1 MHSNRW
7 FDALQQCQSNGT
19 GHVLVTV
26 LSSVGST
33 PRENGAK
40 MLVTAEQ
47 TFDTIGGGHLEH
59 EATRKARELLAQ
71 HQQLQVVEHYPL
83 SSKLGQCCGGATHIL
98 FEVMINHGQ
107 PLAIFG
113 AGHVAKALV
122 SILSQLPL
130 QISWI
135 DSRADLFPQNAEALS
150 NVKYIVADEPEQ
162 QVKELAENSGVLVM
176 THNHQLDFDI
186 VRHALKRQDINYIG
200 MIGSETK
207 ARRFQ
212 TRLKHREFSDEQI
225 SRLIS
230 PVGMLDIPGKQPIEV
245 AVSISA
251 QIIQWLHNQEHL
263 KKDMPDNANQK
274 QWQNTKELSKLL

>member
-1 MHSNRW
+1 MDTNRW
-7 FDALQQCQSNGT
+7 FDALHKHQTKGLNY
-19 GHVLVTV
+19 VLVTV
-26 LSSVGST
+26 LSSAGST

-59 EATRKARELLAQ
+59 AVTQKARELLAQ
-71 HQQLQVVEHYPL
+71 NKQAQLVEHYPL

-98 FEVMINHGQ
+98 FEVMVNHGQ

-113 AGHVAKALV
+113 SGHVAKALV
-122 SILSQLPL
+122 PILSQLPL
-130 QISWI
+130 KISWI
-135 DSRADLFPQNAEALS
+135 DSRAELFPHNHAGEA
-150 NVKYIVADEPEQ
+150 NVDCIVVDEPSEI
-162 QVKELAENSGVLVM
+162 VRDLAENSGILIM

-186 VRHALKRQDINYIG
+186 VRQALSRPDISYLG

-212 TRLKHREFSDEQI
+212 TRLAHREFSEEQI

-230 PVGMLDIPGKQPIEV
+230 PVGLLDVPGKQPIEV

-251 QIIQWLHNQEHL
+251 QIIQWLDKQKSHSSLAET
-263 KKDMPDNANQK
+263 DNKLAWK
-274 QWQNTKELSKLL
+274 TSKVLSDIL